1 MPILHLYDSDGERFW
16 GHLELPA
23 LPRPGDLLAVG
34 RHGAVPR
41 LLHVDAVYPCADG
54 GRRRPPE
61 EAIVQVTPQ
70 PQPRPRRAR
79 APGGGGRVSGA

>member
-41 LLHVDAVYPCADG
+41 LLHVDAVYPCGAA

-61 EAIVQVTPQ
+61 EAIVHVTL
-70 PQPRPRRAR
+70 QPRPRRAR
-79 APGGGGRVSGA
+79 APAGRRRVSGA